1 MLPHTKPDEKYDG
14 RPVGDP
20 LTIALELKDSEAL
33 ELVRNAMQHKQVD
46 LAYQPVV
53 QTANPDQM
61 AYYEALLRVHD
72 PLGRLIPAKSFIGA
86 VESTEMGRGLDAL
99 ALEKGIEALKAEPGL
114 RLAVNMSARSIA
126 YPAWRQTLDRG
137 LADDPTVGERLI
149 LEITERTA
157 ITMPDVVQV
166 FMAELQQKGI
176 SFALDDFGAGYSSF
190 RYLKDFYF
198 DILKIDGEFIR
209 GVHDNPDHQVLVEAM
224 LSLAQHFEMFAV
236 AESVENYKD
245 ATYLASIGVNC
256 MQGYY
261 FGAPTIDP
269 PWKRGL

>member
-1 MLPHTKPDEKYDG
+1 MLPHLKPDESFDE

-33 ELVRNAMQHKQVD
+33 GLVRNAMREKQVD
-46 LAYQPVV
+46 LAFQPVV
-53 QTANPDQM
+53 QTADPDQM

-72 PLGRLIPAKSFIGA
+72 PMGRLIPAKSFIGA

-99 ALEKGIEALKAEPGL
+99 ALEKGIEALKAEPSL

-126 YPAWRQTLDRG
+126 YPAWRQALDQG

-236 AESVENYKD
+236 AESVENHKD
-245 ATYLASIGVNC
+245 ATYLASIGVDC

-261 FGAPTIDP
+261 FGAPTINP
-269 PWKRGL
+269 PWKRAP

>member
-245 ATYLASIGVNC
+245 ATYLASIGVDC